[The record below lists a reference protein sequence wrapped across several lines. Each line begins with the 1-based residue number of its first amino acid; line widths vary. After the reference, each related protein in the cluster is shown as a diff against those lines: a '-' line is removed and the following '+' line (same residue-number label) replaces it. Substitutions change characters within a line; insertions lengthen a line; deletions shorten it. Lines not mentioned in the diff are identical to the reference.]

1 MDATRQP
8 PLTEAELV
16 GAWRLAD
23 YYTRDAEGGIGHPL
37 GRDALGLLVYSADG
51 HMAGGL
57 MRAGRKAFGRPRAEA
72 VDRGGTDDEV
82 RQAFDGY
89 FGYAGRFR
97 FDEATS
103 TVHHQ
108 VEICS
113 TPGWDGRE
121 TVRTVVRNP
130 DRSLTYITP
139 PRVHEAIE
147 QRAFLVW
154 RREGRR

>member
-1 MDATRQP
+1 VDPTRQP
-8 PLTEAELV
+8 PLAEAELV
-16 GAWRLAD
+16 GTWRLAD
-23 YYTRDAEGGIGHPL
+23 YYTRDANGGVGYPL
-37 GRDALGLLVYSADG
+37 GPGALGLLVYAADG
-51 HMAGGL
+51 HMAGCL
-57 MRAGRKAFGRPRAEA
+57 MRAGRTPFSRPRAEA

-82 RQAFDGY
+82 RQAFDDY

-103 TVHHQ
+103 TVHHH

-130 DRSLTYITP
+130 DQSLTYITP
-139 PRVHEAIE
+139 PRIHEVTE

-154 RREGRR
+154 HRE

>member
-1 MDATRQP
+1 MDPTRQP

-16 GAWRLAD
+16 GTWRLAD
-23 YYTRDAEGGIGHPL
+23 YYTRDANDHVGYPL
-37 GRDALGLLVYSADG
+37 GPSALGLLVYAAGG
-51 HMAGGL
+51 HMSGCL
-57 MRAGRKAFGRPRAEA
+57 MRAGRRPFSSPRAEA

-82 RQAFDGY
+82 RRAFDDY

-103 TVHHQ
+103 TVHHH

-113 TPGWDGRE
+113 IPGWDGRE

-139 PRVHEAIE
+139 PRVHEAAE

-154 RREGRR
+154 RRE